1 MERKW
6 RDFRDTYN
14 QTAEKVLGFRKRKVK
29 PWISPDSWREIEARG
44 KIKQAVDG
52 AKSARI
58 KERKKQQHR
67 EKDVE
72 VKRSIRR
79 DKRKWMDNIA
89 AEAEK
94 CASQVR

>member
-1 MERKW
+1 M
-6 RDFRDTYN
+6 DI
-14 QTAEKVLGFRKRKVK
+14 TAG
-29 PWISPDSWREIEARG
+29 EIEARG

-58 KERKKQQHR
+58 KKRKQQEYR

-72 VKRSIRR
+72 VKRALRR

-89 AEAEK
+89 EEAEK
-94 CASQVR
+94 CAALGQMDQEAVQ

>member
-1 MERKW
+1 M
-6 RDFRDTYN
+6 DI
-14 QTAEKVLGFRKRKVK
+14 L
-29 PWISPDSWREIEARG
+29 DSWREIEARG

-58 KERKKQQHR
+58 KKRKQQQYR

-72 VKRSIRR
+72 VKRALRR

-89 AEAEK
+89 EEAEK
-94 CASQVR
+94 CAALGYSGVSGIKKPFQTIGRKESL